1 MIRYATINDYEE
13 LRADKHISAEEL
25 TRAID
30 GNRILVFDDG
40 GIAAW
45 LRYNL
50 FWDNTPFCNM
60 LFVQANR
67 RNEKI
72 ATVLVARW
80 EQDMQNAGYTVVM
93 TQAHANESG
102 LTFWRKTGYA
112 DCGQFRP
119 VGEDTEIIMHK
130 KLS

>member
-1 MIRYATINDYEE
+1 MIRYATRNDYAE

-30 GNRILVFDDG
+30 CNRIVVFDDG
-40 GIAAW
+40 GITAW

-72 ATVLVARW
+72 ATALVARW
-80 EQDMQNAGYTVVM
+80 EQDMLNAGYAAVM
-93 TQAHANESG
+93 TSAQANESG
-102 LTFWRKTGYA
+102 LIFWRKTGYA

-119 VGEDTEIIMHK
+119 VGEDTEIILCK